1 MFLRS
6 RHQDVIEAL
15 EQMPIVALLGP
26 RQVGKTTLS
35 LAVLPALQ
43 KSAIYLDLE
52 LEADI
57 RKLADPAYFLAQ
69 FNGQLVVI
77 DEVQRMPDLFLVLR
91 SIVDQRKR
99 RGERSG
105 HFLLLG
111 SASKALLQASSES
124 LAGRIRYIE
133 LTPFHVQELA
143 ANEQSSYSIDKHWF
157 RGGFPDSY
165 CAQNDLESWRWR
177 SDFIQTYLEK
187 DIPAMGLGIA
197 ATQLRRFWS
206 MLAHFHGQQ
215 IVQSALARSLEISH
229 TSVKTYL
236 DLLTDFYMVRQLK
249 PWAGNLKKRLVK
261 TPKIYIRDTGI
272 LHRLLQISSFDVL
285 QGHPVNGSSWEG
297 FVVEQILSVLDD
309 RWDYSYYRTATQVEL
324 DLVLQ
329 TPTGETWAIEIKRSS
344 IPKLSRGFYEACRD
358 VGAMRS
364 FVLCAGVEHQVLSRD
379 VEMIG
384 LLDMLKLLQTN

>member
-1 MFLRS
+1 
-6 RHQDVIEAL
+6 
-15 EQMPIVALLGP
+15 
-26 RQVGKTTLS
+26 
-35 LAVLPALQ
+35 
-43 KSAIYLDLE
+43 
-52 LEADI
+52 
-57 RKLADPAYFLAQ
+57 
-69 FNGQLVVI
+69 
-77 DEVQRMPDLFLVLR
+77 
-91 SIVDQRKR
+91 
-99 RGERSG
+99 
-105 HFLLLG
+105 
-111 SASKALLQASSES
+111 
-124 LAGRIRYIE
+124 
-133 LTPFHVQELA
+133 
-143 ANEQSSYSIDKHWF
+143 
-157 RGGFPDSY
+157 
-165 CAQNDLESWRWR
+165 
-177 SDFIQTYLEK
+177 
-187 DIPAMGLGIA
+187 MGLGIA

-261 TPKIYIRDTGI
+261 SPKIFIRDTGI

-285 QGHPVNGSSWEG
+285 QGHPALGSSWEG

-329 TPTGETWAIEIKRSS
+329 TPTGETWAIEIKRSG
-344 IPKLSRGFYEACRD
+344 IPKLSRGFYEACQD

-384 LLDMLKLLQTN
+384 LLDMLKLLQTY

>member
-6 RHQDVIEAL
+6 RHQEVIEAL

-52 LEADI
+52 LEADM

-69 FNGQLVVI
+69 FNGHLVVI
-77 DEVQRMPDLFLVLR
+77 DEVQRKPDLFVVLR

-133 LTPFHVQELA
+133 LTPFHAQELA
-143 ANEQSSYSIDKHWF
+143 ANEQSSYGIDKHWF

-165 CAQNDLESWRWR
+165 CAHNDLESWRWR

-229 TSVKTYL
+229 TSIKTYL

-261 TPKIYIRDTGI
+261 SPKIYIRDTGI
-272 LHRLLQISSFDVL
+272 LHRLLQISSFEVL
-285 QGHPVNGSSWEG
+285 QGHPAMGSSWEG